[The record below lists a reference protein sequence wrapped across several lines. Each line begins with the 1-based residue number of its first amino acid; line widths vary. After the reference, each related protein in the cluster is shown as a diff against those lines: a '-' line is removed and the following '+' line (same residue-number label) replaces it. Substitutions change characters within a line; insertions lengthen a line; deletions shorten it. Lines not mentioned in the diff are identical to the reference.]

1 MRIVSIEAFALQ
13 VPLAEPYW
21 GSRAWGGQ
29 ESDADKNS
37 DAAWHGFPALGR
49 LQPAYADGICTVIV
63 KVVVDCGL
71 VGWGEAKA
79 PVAPRV
85 ARNVVTDL
93 LTHRLLGKDPRDV
106 VPLWENMYSSMRLR
120 GHSHGFLLEAMSG
133 VDMVLWDLLG
143 KSLNT
148 PVYRLLGGAFRRRI
162 PVYASAVRGL
172 GPEATPEEWKSL
184 EQEATSFL
192 ERGFPAMKMAGG
204 HGVEADLDSAR
215 RIREIIGHEIELY
228 VDAAERYSVPQAI
241 QLARSLERLD
251 IGFLEAPVPAEDLD
265 GYAELA
271 GRTSVPIANDLL
283 VNRHETLQLLLRRG
297 LGLVQPDVC
306 RAGGITGCL
315 RIAQLADVF
324 GVPFQ
329 PHVSLGSAIHFAAS
343 LHLAATAP
351 NLFRMEFWAGN
362 NPLGESVLRK
372 PLLTLENGFVLVPE
386 EPGLGVDVDE
396 EKLLQHAL

>member
-1 MRIVSIEAFALQ
+1 MEIVSIEAFALQ
-13 VPLAEPYW
+13 IPLAKPYW
-21 GSRAWGGQ
+21 GSQAWGDQ
-29 ESDADKNS
+29 ESEADENPDAV
-37 DAAWHGFPALGR
+37 WQGFPALGR
-49 LQPAYADGICTVIV
+49 LQPAYDEGICTVIV
-63 KVVVDCGL
+63 KIVADGGL

-79 PVAPRV
+79 PVVPRV
-85 ARNVVTDL
+85 ARTVVTDL
-93 LTHRLLGKDPRDV
+93 LADRLIERDPRDV

-133 VDMVLWDLLG
+133 VDMALWDLLG
-143 KSLNT
+143 KSLST

-172 GPEATPEEWKSL
+172 GPEPTSEDWKGL

-192 ERGFPAMKMAGG
+192 ERGFTAMKMAGG

-215 RIREIIGHEIELY
+215 RIRKTIGQEIELY
-228 VDAAERYSVPQAI
+228 VDAAERYSVPQAV
-241 QLARSLERLD
+241 QLARALEPLGV
-251 IGFLEAPVPAEDLD
+251 GFLEAPLPAEDLD

-271 GRTSVPIANDLL
+271 GRTSLPIANDLL

-351 NLFRMEFWAGN
+351 NLFRMEFWAGD

-372 PLLTLENGFVLVPE
+372 PLLALKDGFVRVPE
-386 EPGLGVDVDE
+386 EPGLGADVNE
-396 EKLLQHAL
+396 EELLVHLL

>member
-1 MRIVSIEAFALQ
+1 MKIVSIEAFALQ
-13 VPLAEPYW
+13 IPLADPYW
-21 GSRAWGGQ
+21 GSQAWGAP
-29 ESDADKNS
+29 ESDADEKS
-37 DAAWHGFPALGR
+37 DAVWHGFPALGR
-49 LQPAYADGICTVIV
+49 LQPAYSDGICTVIV
-63 KVVVDCGL
+63 KVVTDNGL

-79 PVAPRV
+79 PVVPRV
-85 ARNVVTDL
+85 ARTVVTDL
-93 LTHRLLGKDPRDV
+93 LADRLTGRDPRDV

-133 VDMVLWDLLG
+133 VDMALWDLLG
-143 KSLNT
+143 KSLST

-172 GPEATPEEWKSL
+172 GSEATSEEWKSL
-184 EQEATSFL
+184 EQEARSFL
-192 ERGFPAMKMAGG
+192 EQGFTAMKMAGG
-204 HGVEADLDSAR
+204 HGVEADLVSAR
-215 RIREIIGHEIELY
+215 RVREIIGDEIELY
-228 VDAAERYSVPQAI
+228 VDAAERYSVPQAV
-241 QLARSLERLD
+241 QLARALEPLGV
-251 IGFLEAPVPAEDLD
+251 GFLEAPLPAEDLD

-271 GRTSVPIANDLL
+271 GRTSLPIANDLL

-343 LHLAATAP
+343 LHLAASAP
-351 NLFRMEFWAGN
+351 NLFRMEFWAGD
-362 NPLGESVLRK
+362 NPLGESVLRR
-372 PLLTLENGFVLVPE
+372 PLLALKDGFVLVPE
-386 EPGLGVDVDE
+386 KPGLGVEVIE
-396 EKLLQHAL
+396 EKLLQHLL

>member
-1 MRIVSIEAFALQ
+1 MKIVSIEAFALQ
-13 VPLAEPYW
+13 IPLAEAYW
-21 GSRAWGGQ
+21 GSRAWGDQ
-29 ESDADKNS
+29 ESDADGNS
-37 DAAWHGFPALGR
+37 DAHWHGFPALGR
-49 LQPAYADGICTVIV
+49 LQPAYSEGICTVVV
-63 KVVVDCGL
+63 KVVADDGL

-85 ARNVVTDL
+85 AREVVTDL
-93 LTHRLLGKDPRDV
+93 LADRLIGKDPREV

-120 GHSHGFLLEAMSG
+120 GHSHGFLLEAISG
-133 VDMVLWDLLG
+133 VDMALWDLLG
-143 KSLNT
+143 KSLST

-172 GPEATPEEWKSL
+172 GTGATSEDWKNL
-184 EQEATSFL
+184 EQEASSFL
-192 ERGFPAMKMAGG
+192 ERGFTAMKMAAG
-204 HGVEADLDSAR
+204 HGVEADLASAR
-215 RIREIIGHEIELY
+215 RVREVIGQEVELY
-228 VDAAERYSVPQAI
+228 VDAAERYSVPQAV
-241 QLARSLERLD
+241 QLARALEPLG
-251 IGFLEAPVPAEDLD
+251 IGFLEAPLPLEDLD

-271 GRTSVPIANDLL
+271 GRTSLPIANDLL

-351 NLFRMEFWAGN
+351 NLFRMEFWAGD

-372 PLLTLENGFVLVPE
+372 PLLALEDGFVLVPE
-386 EPGLGVDVDE
+386 EPGLGADVDE
-396 EKLLQHAL
+396 EKLLKHML

>member
-63 KVVVDCGL
+63 KVVADCGL

-93 LTHRLLGKDPRDV
+93 LTDRLLGKDPRDV

-120 GHSHGFLLEAMSG
+120 GHSHGFLLEAISG
-133 VDMVLWDLLG
+133 VDMALWDLLG

-172 GPEATPEEWKSL
+172 GPEATSEEWKSL

-204 HGVEADLDSAR
+204 HGVEADLYSAR

-271 GRTSVPIANDLL
+271 GKTSVPIANDLL

-386 EPGLGVDVDE
+386 EPGLGADVDE

>member
-1 MRIVSIEAFALQ
+1 MKIVSIEAFALQ
-13 VPLAEPYW
+13 IPLAEPYW
-21 GSRAWGGQ
+21 GSQAWGGR
-29 ESDADKNS
+29 ESEVDNNADAT
-37 DAAWHGFPALGR
+37 WHGFPALGR
-49 LQPAYADGICTVIV
+49 LQPAYDDGICTVVV
-63 KVVVDCGL
+63 KVIADGGL

-79 PVAPRV
+79 PVVPRV
-85 ARNVVTDL
+85 ARTVVTDL
-93 LTHRLLGKDPRDV
+93 LAARLIGKDPRDV
-106 VPLWENMYSSMRLR
+106 IPLWENMYSSMRLR

-133 VDMVLWDLLG
+133 VDMALWDLLG
-143 KSLNT
+143 KSLST

-172 GPEATPEEWKSL
+172 GLEATSEEWKRL

-192 ERGFPAMKMAGG
+192 ERGFTAMKMAAG
-204 HGVEADLDSAR
+204 HGVEADLASAR
-215 RIREIIGHEIELY
+215 RVREIIGPEIELY
-228 VDAAERYSVPQAI
+228 VDAAERYSVPQAVR
-241 QLARSLERLD
+241 LARALEPLGV
-251 IGFLEAPVPAEDLD
+251 GFLEAPLPAEDLD

-362 NPLGESVLRK
+362 NPLGESVLRR
-372 PLLTLENGFVLVPE
+372 PLLAIEDGFVLVPE
-386 EPGLGVDVDE
+386 GPGLGADVDE
-396 EKLLQHAL
+396 EKLLKHAL